1 MPKRFHRMSRR
12 SVVGAVVGL
21 AFAAIAGVGLAQ
33 VTTGSSVNPF
43 AAETTTPSQALAG
56 KKGKPAKNKHKKQT
70 TTTTTLPTTTTT
82 LPTTTTAPTT
92 TASTTTT
99 TATGAAGAGQ
109 EKVDVCHKAG
119 EHNQHTINIAA
130 PAVPAH
136 MAHGDKMGPCPMTTT
151 QLTTTQATTTTTA
164 PTTTT
169 TSAKQKKPK
178 KQPKAQKQAPKQQ
191 KAAKPH
197 KPKKQHTS
205 SHGKKGGGGKK
216 K

>member
-1 MPKRFHRMSRR
+1 MPRRFHRMSRR
-12 SVVGAVVGL
+12 AVVGAVVGL
-21 AFAAIAGVGLAQ
+21 AFAAVAGMGLAQ
-33 VTTGSSVNPF
+33 ITTGSSLNPF
-43 AAETTTPSQALAG
+43 SAETTTQSQALAG

-82 LPTTTTAPTT
+82 LPTTTTAATT

-109 EKVDVCHKAG
+109 AKVDVCHKAG
-119 EHNQHTINIAA
+119 EHNQHTINIAT

-136 MAHGDKMGPCPMTTT
+136 MAHGDEMGSCPM
-151 QLTTTQATTTTTA
+151 TTTQATTTTTA

-178 KQPKAQKQAPKQQ
+178 KQPKAQKQAPKPQ
-191 KAAKPH
+191 KAAKSH

-205 SHGKKGGGGKK
+205 SHARKGGGGKK
-216 K
+216 GGGKKK